1 MNLYWAIQWRRNE
14 GLGALFA
21 VLVGF
26 LVLYAFLF
34 PGILSIGG
42 VGRFVQNWFPMA
54 LVAVAQS
61 IIMLT
66 GGIDLSIGAMVGLGS
81 VVAATTMGSAFGIAG
96 GTAATLGM
104 GVLVGTAVGVIVAIG
119 RYPAIIVTLATSF
132 IIGGA
137 ALLILPRPGG
147 AIPPELSEFLAG
159 AHPTAVLMLVL
170 LILGWKLY
178 QATPLGIGLIAVG
191 DNPLGAYRSGVP
203 TRTARVFAY
212 GLSGV
217 LQAGAGLYVAAQT
230 GSGDPVI
237 GQPFTLAAIAAA
249 VLGGVSFLGGQGT
262 LRGALAGSLLMSVLI
277 NVMFFMNLP
286 PVAQYVVQGLIIVIT
301 VALPRLKQMLRRVA

>member
-1 MNLYWAIQWRRNE
+1 MSLYWAIQWRRNE
-14 GLGALFA
+14 GLGALFL
-21 VLVGF
+21 VLAGF
-26 LVLYAFLF
+26 LILYAILF

-42 VGRFVQNWFPMA
+42 AGRFVQNWCPMA
-54 LVAVAQS
+54 LVAVAQAM
-61 IIMLT
+61 IMLT

-81 VVAATTMGSAFGIAG
+81 VVAATSMGGAFGIAG

-104 GVLVGTAVGVIVAIG
+104 GAAVGTAVGVIVSVG

-159 AHPTAVLMLVL
+159 DHPTAVLLLIL

-178 QATPLGIGLIAVG
+178 QATPLGIGLVAAG
-191 DNPLGAYRSGVP
+191 DNPIGAYRSGVP
-203 TRTARVFAY
+203 TRTARIVAY
-212 GLSGV
+212 ALSGM

-286 PVAQYVVQGLIIVIT
+286 PVAQYVVQGLIIVVT
-301 VALPRLKQMLRRVA
+301 VALPQLKRMLRRIA

>member
-1 MNLYWAIQWRRNE
+1 M
-14 GLGALFA
+14 
-21 VLVGF
+21 
-26 LVLYAFLF
+26 
-34 PGILSIGG
+34 
-42 VGRFVQNWFPMA
+42 
-54 LVAVAQS
+54 
-61 IIMLT
+61 IMLA
-66 GGIDLSIGAMVGLGS
+66 GGIDLSVGAMVGLGS
-81 VVAATTMGSAFGIAG
+81 VVAATSMGGALGIAG
-96 GTAATLGM
+96 GTATTLGM
-104 GVLVGTAVGVIVAIG
+104 GAAVGTAVGVIVSIG

-132 IIGGA
+132 ISGGA

-159 AHPTAVLMLVL
+159 EHPTAVLL
-170 LILGWKLY
+170 LILLVIGWKLY
-178 QATPLGIGLIAVG
+178 QATPLGMGLIAVG
-191 DNPLGAYRSGVP
+191 DNAIGAYRSGVP
-203 TRTARVFAY
+203 TRTARIFAY
-212 GLSGV
+212 GLSGL

-249 VLGGVSFLGGQGT
+249 VLGGVGFLGGQGT
-262 LRGALAGSLLMSVLI
+262 MRGALAGSLLMSVLI

>member
-14 GLGALFA
+14 GLGALYL
-21 VLVGF
+21 VLAGF
-26 LVLYAFLF
+26 LALYAFLF

-42 VGRFVQNWFPMA
+42 AGRFVQNWFPMA
-54 LVAVAQS
+54 LVAAAQA
-61 IIMLT
+61 IVMLT
-66 GGIDLSIGAMVGLGS
+66 GGIDLSVGAMVGLGS
-81 VVAATTMGSAFGIAG
+81 VVAATTMAGSLGIAG
-96 GTAATLGM
+96 GTCATLGM
-104 GVLVGTAVGVIVAIG
+104 GALVGAAVGVIVAIG

-147 AIPPELSEFLAG
+147 FIPTALSEFLAG
-159 AHPTAVLMLVL
+159 EHPTAVALLLLLV
-170 LILGWKLY
+170 LGWKLY
-178 QATPLGIGLIAVG
+178 QAMPLGMALIAVG
-191 DNPLGAYRSGVP
+191 DNPLGAYRSGVA
-203 TRTARVFAY
+203 TRTARIFAY
-212 GLSGV
+212 ALSGF

-277 NVMFFMNLP
+277 NVMFFLNLP
-286 PVAQYVVQGLIIVIT
+286 PVAQYVVQGLIIVVT
-301 VALPRLKQMLRRVA
+301 VALPRLKAMLRRVA